1 MGYSPA
7 RIQEHD
13 KIQIARMVSM
23 GMAPLGMSPM
33 VGIVAKKVLD
43 IGTSPLAPAVGG
55 IVAKKVLDI
64 GMSQSPIG
72 AGGIIAKKVLDKVA
86 PDAIKSFVPN
96 LVPPM
101 NRMPGGGMPI
111 RFLR

>member
-43 IGTSPLAPAVGG
+43 
-55 IVAKKVLDI
+55 
-64 GMSQSPIG
+64 
-72 AGGIIAKKVLDKVA
+72 KVA

-111 RFLR
+111 RMLL

>member
-43 IGTSPLAPAVGG
+43 
-55 IVAKKVLDI
+55 
-64 GMSQSPIG
+64 
-72 AGGIIAKKVLDKVA
+72 KVA

>member
-43 IGTSPLAPAVGG
+43 IGTSPLASA
-55 IVAKKVLDI
+55 
-64 GMSQSPIG
+64 

>member
-33 VGIVAKKVLD
+33 VGIVAKKVF
-43 IGTSPLAPAVGG
+43 
-55 IVAKKVLDI
+55 
-64 GMSQSPIG
+64 
-72 AGGIIAKKVLDKVA
+72 DKVA
-86 PDAIKSFVPN
+86 PDAIKSVVPN

-111 RFLR
+111 RMLR